1 MVEREEL
8 PADVAVCRAIRL
20 VLGCED
26 GAGDIVGLEVVGESG
41 GEVGLEDFDSAGVSE
56 VFGFG
61 GELVEGEFASGI
73 GGDDDFGF

>member
-1 MVEREEL
+1 MKFFGRDFGEFVVEREEL

-26 GAGDIVGLEVVGESG
+26 GAGDI
-41 GEVGLEDFDSAGVSE
+41 VGLEDFDSAGVSE